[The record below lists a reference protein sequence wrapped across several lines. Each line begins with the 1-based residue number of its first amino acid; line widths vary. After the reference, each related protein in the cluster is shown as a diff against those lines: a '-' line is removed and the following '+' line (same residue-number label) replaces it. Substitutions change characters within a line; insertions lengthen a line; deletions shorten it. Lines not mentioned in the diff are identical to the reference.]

1 MSLFINEIEAD
12 ELTPVRIFKQLN
24 GSNKCLLESSLR
36 FGLNSRYSF
45 ICQNPVA
52 KTTLMNGTVTHNGV
66 TVSESFLEVVEA
78 VMAQTKVKN
87 ERFPFIGGALGYVG
101 YETIHQYEAIGNY
114 LPDPLNLPEAQLY
127 FYEEV
132 IIFDHIEQKV
142 FVTSVRS
149 AENSA
154 ELARLLKAESR
165 VTQGE
170 VSVGDFTS
178 NVGQT
183 AFEAMVEQ
191 AQAAIKRGD
200 IFQVVPS
207 QRLSA
212 RYEGDAFELYRR
224 LKRRNPSPY
233 LYYLEMDDC
242 LIIGSSPESVVAL
255 HGEQVTM
262 KPIAGTRRRG
272 QTAAEDDILAA
283 DLLADQKEVAEHTM
297 LVDLA
302 RNDVGRIAA
311 KGTVAV
317 TSFKKVEK
325 YSDVMHIV
333 STVEAVIAPEYNA
346 FDALR
351 MSLPAGTVSGA
362 PKIAAMRLINQMEQV
377 KRGIYSGGIG
387 YFSYNGAMDFALAI
401 RTMVATDNV
410 LHVQAGA
417 GVVLDSVPQTEY
429 EETLNKAKALMEVTK

>member
-1 MSLFINEIEAD
+1 MII
-12 ELTPVRIFKQLN
+12 LN
-24 GSNKCLLESSLR
+24 K
-36 FGLNSRYSF
+36 
-45 ICQNPVA
+45 
-52 KTTLMNGTVTHNGV
+52 
-66 TVSESFLEVVEA
+66 
-78 VMAQTKVKN
+78 
-87 ERFPFIGGALGYVG
+87 
-101 YETIHQYEAIGNY
+101 
-114 LPDPLNLPEAQLY
+114 
-127 FYEEV
+127 
-132 IIFDHIEQKV
+132 KV

-154 ELARLLKAESR
+154 KLARLLKAESR

-212 RYEGDAFELYRR
+212 PYEGDAFELYRR

-302 RNDVGRIAA
+302 RNDIGRIAA

-317 TSFKKVEK
+317 TSFKK
-325 YSDVMHIV
+325 S
-333 STVEAVIAPEYNA
+333 
-346 FDALR
+346 
-351 MSLPAGTVSGA
+351 
-362 PKIAAMRLINQMEQV
+362 
-377 KRGIYSGGIG
+377 
-387 YFSYNGAMDFALAI
+387 
-401 RTMVATDNV
+401 
-410 LHVQAGA
+410 
-417 GVVLDSVPQTEY
+417 
-429 EETLNKAKALMEVTK
+429 

>member
-1 MSLFINEIEAD
+1 MPLYINEIDAD
-12 ELTPVRIFKQLN
+12 ELTPVRIFKQLT
-24 GSNKCLLESSLR
+24 GVNKCLLESSLR
-36 FGLNSRYSF
+36 FGVNSRYSF

-52 KTTLMNGTVTHNGV
+52 KTTLLNGVVTHNGV
-66 TVSESFLEVVEA
+66 IKTEPFLAVIEAEMTQTVVEN
-78 VMAQTKVKN
+78 K
-87 ERFPFIGGALGYVG
+87 RFPFIGGALGYVG
-101 YETIHQYEAIGNY
+101 YETIHQYEAIGEY
-114 LPDPLNLPEAQLY
+114 LPDPLHLPEAQLY

-149 AENSA
+149 EENSVA
-154 ELARLLKAESR
+154 LAHLLTAESS

-170 VSVGDFTS
+170 VSIGAFTS
-178 NVGQT
+178 EVTQ
-183 AFEAMVEQ
+183 ADFELMVEQ
-191 AQAAIKRGD
+191 AQAAIRQGD
-200 IFQVVPS
+200 VFQVVPS

-212 RYEGDAFELYRR
+212 SYEGDTFELYRR
-224 LKRRNPSPY
+224 LKRQNPSPY

-242 LIIGSSPESVVAL
+242 FIIGSSPESVVTL

-272 QTAAEDDILAA
+272 QTTAEDDILAA
-283 DLLADQKEVAEHTM
+283 DLLADPKEIAEHTM

-302 RNDVGRIAA
+302 RNDLGRIAT

-317 TSFKKVEK
+317 TQFKKVEK
-325 YSDVMHIV
+325 YSKVMHIV
-333 STVEAVIAPEYNA
+333 STVEALIAPEYNA

-387 YFSYNGAMDFALAI
+387 YFSYNGEMDFALAI
-401 RTMVATDNV
+401 RTMVATNNRV
-410 LHVQAGA
+410 HVQAGA
-417 GVVLDSVPQTEY
+417 GVVLDSIPQMEY
-429 EETLNKAKALMEVTK
+429 EETLNKAKALMEVTR